1 MGNAANET
9 MGLEELEAAKD
20 AAAAKVTELKK
31 NKADKEDITAAVVV
45 LKAAKEAFTA
55 AGGVLPA
62 APQQQKKNQKKKG
75 GGAEEKQ
82 APKKEAP
89 KPAAAEDVSAEQYF
103 ADHNIEGM
111 LNELVRKLAKECP
124 ADPSKWIG
132 EQLMGAAQQLNETQC
147 MPCEKTICENGHPK
161 WFNPAATADHEK
173 APQLHI
179 FNSLTDSKRPFV
191 PKYGNTVKWYTCGP
205 TVYDLCHLG
214 HARAYL
220 TFDIIRRIMED
231 YFHYDVQY
239 IMNITDIDDKIILR
253 ARQNKLMADYTGSL
267 PAADVVKA
275 DVAEA
280 MAAHRSKLQAKL
292 EELKD
297 EIEALE
303 VEMKGAA
310 GNTGQNKKELSG
322 KKEKWEEQKLKVKQG
337 DEMQK
342 KVDAVSGA
350 EAMVA
355 EARDAMM
362 ALMDKR
368 HGASVTDNNI
378 FRAHCARY
386 EAEFMKD
393 MDDLGVRRPDV
404 LTRVTEYVPE
414 IELFIAKIIENG
426 FAYAS
431 HSSVYFNTKKYL
443 QAGRDYSKLRPG
455 GSSDLLAEG
464 EGSISME
471 GSEKQNETDFALWK
485 KSKPGEPSWKSR
497 WGMGRPG
504 WHIECSVMA
513 GDILGDHMDIHGG
526 GDDLKFPH
534 HDNEV
539 AQSEA
544 CFGCDQWVNYFLHAG
559 RLNIDG
565 LKMSKSLKNFTT
577 IQAVLEHFSATQMR
591 IMFLKQAW
599 EQTMMYSEAS
609 MDGAKA
615 TEAKFKIFFGNALS
629 ATRELG
635 VEGPQNWTETDKKYS
650 DILVQQRAIIH
661 KSLCDNF
668 DTPRVMGAL
677 DEIVK
682 HFNIYMDKY

>member
-1 MGNAANET
+1 MHGP
-9 MGLEELEAAKD
+9 LEFKLCCAGKLD
-20 AAAAKVTELKK
+20 ELK
-31 NKADKEDITAAVVV
+31 
-45 LKAAKEAFTA
+45 
-55 AGGVLPA
+55 G
-62 APQQQKKNQKKKG
+62 
-75 GGAEEKQ
+75 
-82 APKKEAP
+82 
-89 KPAAAEDVSAEQYF
+89 
-103 ADHNIEGM
+103 
-111 LNELVRKLAKECP
+111 
-124 ADPSKWIG
+124 
-132 EQLMGAAQQLNETQC
+132 
-147 MPCEKTICENGHPK
+147 
-161 WFNPAATADHEK
+161 
-173 APQLHI
+173 
-179 FNSLTDSKRPFV
+179 
-191 PKYGNTVKWYTCGP
+191 
-205 TVYDLCHLG
+205 
-214 HARAYL
+214 
-220 TFDIIRRIMED
+220 
-231 YFHYDVQY
+231 
-239 IMNITDIDDKIILR
+239 
-253 ARQNKLMADYTGSL
+253 
-267 PAADVVKA
+267 
-275 DVAEA
+275 
-280 MAAHRSKLQAKL
+280 
-292 EELKD
+292 

-303 VEMKGAA
+303 AEMKGAA
-310 GNTGQNKKELSG
+310 GNTSQNKKELSG
-322 KKEKWEEQKLKVKQG
+322 KKEKKDEQILKVKQG

-342 KVDAVSGA
+342 KVDAASGA
-350 EAMVA
+350 EAMVT

-431 HSSVYFNTKKYL
+431 NSSVYFNTKKYL
-443 QAGRDYSKLRPG
+443 QAGRDYPKLRPG

-635 VEGPQNWTETDKKYS
+635 VEGPQNWTETDKNYS

-682 HFNIYMDKY
+682 HFNIYMDKYAEPRALLIRKAADYVSRILRMFGVMEDTDNLGFGVEGPEEQAARPYLDALAKLRDGVRSAAQKKQSAASVVADAVVVPAEFLTEAAAGYATAYDQFKAAVSGVEDCSQLLSECDKVRDDVLPALGVALADRDSGNAWWRLDDPCSIQAAIQLSKDQKAAKAAGKSQVDVKKFAARLTQATNELAKLDGLIPLTEFFKTGKWEGMFKEYAADGYPTMNAAGEPVSDKEKKKKMEKPYKNHKKSIDTLAEKGGAAYLDGLRQEIAEKQTAIDAAAAEQ